1 MELRHLR
8 YFVAAAEELHFR
20 RAAERLGIAQPALSQ
35 QIQQLEQEIEALLF
49 HRLTRGVELA
59 DAGRVFLDDARA
71 ILEHV
76 EQAKAKAQR
85 VARGDQGMI
94 RIGFTGSASF
104 NPIVPGVIQ
113 DYRARFPGIAVSL
126 VESGTSQLVDSLRA
140 GRVDAAFIR
149 SPSREVDGLLV
160 VSILE
165 EEMLIALPSRHDLAA
180 SASLPLE
187 ALSGEPFILFPR
199 ANKSGTLRQHPS
211 GMPTRWLQPEDCP
224 AGPRGRLG
232 SELDRGRGGRLDRPC
247 LDAAHAAARGRLSSY
262 PRRRASGAVEPGT
275 SQQRAI
281 RGGAQSR
288 CAGAARR
295 RNHRS
300 RHARPGRL
308 GFSEHREEKEIGR
321 ISAHIGPRAGS
332 ADRA

>member
-49 HRLTRGVELA
+49 HRHTRGVELT
-59 DAGRVFLDDARA
+59 DAGTAFLDDARM
-71 ILEHV
+71 ILENV
-76 EQAKAKAQR
+76 EQAKAKTQR

-126 VESGTSQLVDSLRA
+126 VEAGTSRLVEGMRA

-149 SPSREVDGLLV
+149 SPSREVAGLLV
-160 VSILE
+160 VSMMD

-180 SASLPLE
+180 SASLPLNV
-187 ALSGEPFILFPR
+187 LSGEPLILFPR
-199 ANKSGTLRQHPS
+199 ANSPQLYDYIILACRRAGFSPKVVQEAPEVASTLNLIAAGEGVSIVPASMRHMQPQGVAYRAILGDAPRAPLSLAHRSNEPS
-211 GMPTRWLQPEDCP
+211 
-224 AGPRGRLG
+224 
-232 SELDRGRGGRLDRPC
+232 
-247 LDAAHAAARGRLSSY
+247 AAVRNLAALARHAAA
-262 PRRRASGAVEPGT
+262 
-275 SQQRAI
+275 
-281 RGGAQSR
+281 
-288 CAGAARR
+288 
-295 RNHRS
+295 N
-300 RHARPGRL
+300 
-308 GFSEHREEKEIGR
+308 IGR
-321 ISAHIGPRAGS
+321 DMPATAG
-332 ADRA
+332 

>member
-49 HRLTRGVELA
+49 HRLTRGVELT
-59 DAGRVFLDDARA
+59 DAGRAFVEDARI
-71 ILEHV
+71 ILDHV

-104 NPIVPGVIQ
+104 NPLVPGVIQ

-126 VESGTSQLVDSLRA
+126 IESGSSQLVDSLRA

-149 SPSREVDGLLV
+149 SPSREVDGLFV
-160 VSILE
+160 VSIIE

-180 SASLPLE
+180 SASLSLE

-199 ANKSGTLRQHPS
+199 ANS
-211 GMPTRWLQPEDCP
+211 PEVFDNIVLAC
-224 AGPRGRLG
+224 
-232 SELDRGRGGRLDRPC
+232 
-247 LDAAHAAARGRLSSY
+247 
-262 PRRRASGAVEPGT
+262 RRAGFSPKII
-275 SQQRAI
+275 QQAPEVASALNLIAAGEGVSIIPASMQHMQPQGVAYRAI
-281 RGGAQSR
+281 LGDAPRVPLSLAHRSNEPSAAVR
-288 CAGAARR
+288 NLAALARR
-295 RNHRS
+295 TAAN
-300 RHARPGRL
+300 
-308 GFSEHREEKEIGR
+308 IGR
-321 ISAHIGPRAGS
+321 DTG
-332 ADRA
+332 

>member
-49 HRLTRGVELA
+49 HRLTRGVELT
-59 DAGRVFLDDARA
+59 DAGRAFVEDARI
-71 ILEHV
+71 ILDHV

-104 NPIVPGVIQ
+104 NPLVPGVIQ

-126 VESGTSQLVDSLRA
+126 IESGSSQLVDSLRA

-149 SPSREVDGLLV
+149 SPSREVDGLFV
-160 VSILE
+160 VSIIE

-180 SASLPLE
+180 SASLSLE

-199 ANKSGTLRQHPS
+199 ANSPEVFDNIVLACRRAGFSPKIIQQAPEVASALNLIAAGEGVSIVPASMQHMQPHGVAYRAILGDAPRAPLSLAHRSNEPS
-211 GMPTRWLQPEDCP
+211 
-224 AGPRGRLG
+224 
-232 SELDRGRGGRLDRPC
+232 
-247 LDAAHAAARGRLSSY
+247 AAVRNLAALARRAAA
-262 PRRRASGAVEPGT
+262 T
-275 SQQRAI
+275 
-281 RGGAQSR
+281 
-288 CAGAARR
+288 
-295 RNHRS
+295 
-300 RHARPGRL
+300 
-308 GFSEHREEKEIGR
+308 IGR
-321 ISAHIGPRAGS
+321 DTLTQAG
-332 ADRA
+332 

>member
-49 HRLTRGVELA
+49 HRLTRGVELT
-59 DAGRVFLDDARA
+59 DAGRAFVEDARI
-71 ILEHV
+71 ILDHV

-104 NPIVPGVIQ
+104 NPLVPGVIQ

-126 VESGTSQLVDSLRA
+126 IESGSSQLVDSLRA

-149 SPSREVDGLLV
+149 SPSREVDGLFV
-160 VSILE
+160 VSIIE

-180 SASLPLE
+180 SASLSLE

-199 ANKSGTLRQHPS
+199 ANSPEVFDNIVLACRRAGFSPKIIQQAPEVASALNLIAAGEGVSIIPASMQHMQPQGVAYRAILGDAPRVPLSLAHRSNEPS
-211 GMPTRWLQPEDCP
+211 
-224 AGPRGRLG
+224 
-232 SELDRGRGGRLDRPC
+232 
-247 LDAAHAAARGRLSSY
+247 AAVRNLTALARRAAA
-262 PRRRASGAVEPGT
+262 
-275 SQQRAI
+275 
-281 RGGAQSR
+281 
-288 CAGAARR
+288 
-295 RNHRS
+295 
-300 RHARPGRL
+300 
-308 GFSEHREEKEIGR
+308 EIGR
-321 ISAHIGPRAGS
+321 DTVRGAG
-332 ADRA
+332 

>member
-49 HRLTRGVELA
+49 HRLTRGVELT
-59 DAGRVFLDDARA
+59 DAGRAFVEDARV

-126 VESGTSQLVDSLRA
+126 IESGTSQLVDSLRA

-149 SPSREVDGLLV
+149 SPSREVDGLFV
-160 VSILE
+160 VSIIE

-180 SASLPLE
+180 SASLSLE

-199 ANKSGTLRQHPS
+199 ANSPEVFDNIVLACRRAGFSPNIVQQAPEVASALNLIAAGEGVSIVPASMQHMQPQGVAYRAILGDAPRVPLSLAHRSNEPS
-211 GMPTRWLQPEDCP
+211 
-224 AGPRGRLG
+224 
-232 SELDRGRGGRLDRPC
+232 
-247 LDAAHAAARGRLSSY
+247 AAVRNLAALARRAAA
-262 PRRRASGAVEPGT
+262 
-275 SQQRAI
+275 
-281 RGGAQSR
+281 
-288 CAGAARR
+288 
-295 RNHRS
+295 N
-300 RHARPGRL
+300 
-308 GFSEHREEKEIGR
+308 IGR
-321 ISAHIGPRAGS
+321 DTG
-332 ADRA
+332 

>member
-20 RAAERLGIAQPALSQ
+20 RAAERLRIAQPALSQ

-49 HRLTRGVELA
+49 HRLTRGVELT
-59 DAGRVFLDDARA
+59 DAGRAFLVDARA
-71 ILEHV
+71 VLEHV

-104 NPIVPGVIQ
+104 NPIVPSVIQ

-126 VESGTSQLVDSLRA
+126 VETGTSQLVDGLRA

-149 SPSREVDGLLV
+149 SPSRGVDGLFV
-160 VSILE
+160 VSIVD

-187 ALSGEPFILFPR
+187 ALAREPFILFPR
-199 ANKSGTLRQHPS
+199 ANS
-211 GMPTRWLQPEDCP
+211 PEVYDNIVLAC
-224 AGPRGRLG
+224 
-232 SELDRGRGGRLDRPC
+232 
-247 LDAAHAAARGRLSSY
+247 
-262 PRRRASGAVEPGT
+262 RRAGFRPKIV
-275 SQQRAI
+275 QQAPEVASALNLIAAGEGVSIVPASMRHMQPQGVAYRAI
-281 RGGAQSR
+281 
-288 CAGAARR
+288 
-295 RNHRS
+295 
-300 RHARPGRL
+300 L
-308 GFSEHREEKEIGR
+308 G
-321 ISAHIGPRAGS
+321 
-332 ADRA
+332 D

>member
-20 RAAERLGIAQPALSQ
+20 RAAERLGIVQPALSQ

-49 HRLTRGVELA
+49 HRLTRGVELT
-59 DAGRVFLDDARA
+59 DAGRAFVEDARV

-126 VESGTSQLVDSLRA
+126 IESGTSQLVDSLRA

-149 SPSREVDGLLV
+149 SPSREVDGLFV
-160 VSILE
+160 VSIIE
-165 EEMLIALPSRHDLAA
+165 EEMLIALPSGHDLAA
-180 SASLPLE
+180 SASLSLE

-199 ANKSGTLRQHPS
+199 ANSPEVFDNIVLACRRAGFSPKIIQQAPEVASALNLIAAGEGVSIVPASMQHMQPQGVAYRAILGDAPQAPLSLAHRSNEPS
-211 GMPTRWLQPEDCP
+211 
-224 AGPRGRLG
+224 
-232 SELDRGRGGRLDRPC
+232 
-247 LDAAHAAARGRLSSY
+247 AAVRNLAALARRAAA
-262 PRRRASGAVEPGT
+262 
-275 SQQRAI
+275 
-281 RGGAQSR
+281 
-288 CAGAARR
+288 
-295 RNHRS
+295 N
-300 RHARPGRL
+300 
-308 GFSEHREEKEIGR
+308 IGR
-321 ISAHIGPRAGS
+321 DTG
-332 ADRA
+332 

>member
-35 QIQQLEQEIEALLF
+35 QIQQLEQEFEALLF
-49 HRLTRGVELA
+49 HRLTRGVELT
-59 DAGRVFLDDARA
+59 DAGTAFLDDARA

-85 VARGDQGMI
+85 VARGDQGII

-126 VESGTSQLVDSLRA
+126 VERGTAQLVDSLRA

-149 SPSREVDGLLV
+149 SPSREVDGLFIL
-160 VSILE
+160 SIME

-199 ANKSGTLRQHPS
+199 ANSPELYNHIILACGRAGFSPKIVQQAPEVASALNLITAGEGVSIVPASMQHMQPQGVAYRAILGDAPRAPLSLAHRSNEPS
-211 GMPTRWLQPEDCP
+211 
-224 AGPRGRLG
+224 
-232 SELDRGRGGRLDRPC
+232 
-247 LDAAHAAARGRLSSY
+247 AAVRNLAALARRAAAEIDRDTPAQ
-262 PRRRASGAVEPGT
+262 PR
-275 SQQRAI
+275 
-281 RGGAQSR
+281 
-288 CAGAARR
+288 
-295 RNHRS
+295 
-300 RHARPGRL
+300 
-308 GFSEHREEKEIGR
+308 
-321 ISAHIGPRAGS
+321 
-332 ADRA
+332 

>member
-76 EQAKAKAQR
+76 EQAKARAQR

-140 GRVDAAFIR
+140 GRVDAACIR
-149 SPSREVDGLLV
+149 SPPREVDGLLV

-199 ANKSGTLRQHPS
+199 ANSPELYDNIILVCRRAGFSPKIVQQAPEVASALNLIAAGERVSIVPASMQHIQPQGVAYRAILGDTRRAPWSLAHRSNEPS
-211 GMPTRWLQPEDCP
+211 
-224 AGPRGRLG
+224 
-232 SELDRGRGGRLDRPC
+232 
-247 LDAAHAAARGRLSSY
+247 AAVRNLAAVARRAAA
-262 PRRRASGAVEPGT
+262 T
-275 SQQRAI
+275 
-281 RGGAQSR
+281 
-288 CAGAARR
+288 
-295 RNHRS
+295 
-300 RHARPGRL
+300 
-308 GFSEHREEKEIGR
+308 IGR
-321 ISAHIGPRAGS
+321 DTLAQAG
-332 ADRA
+332 

>member
-49 HRLTRGVELA
+49 HRLTRGVELT
-59 DAGRVFLDDARA
+59 DAGKAFLDDARV

-126 VESGTSQLVDSLRA
+126 VESRHLAAGRQPARRA
-140 GRVDAAFIR
+140 GRCRFYPLAIPRGRRSFRRFHPRGGDADCAAVQAR
-149 SPSREVDGLLV
+149 SGSFGIITSRSAERRAVYLV
-160 VSILE
+160 
-165 EEMLIALPSRHDLAA
+165 
-180 SASLPLE
+180 SAGQQP
-187 ALSGEPFILFPR
+187 
-199 ANKSGTLRQHPS
+199 GTLRQDNS
-211 GMPTRWLQPEDCP
+211 GLPTRRLQPQNCP
-224 AGPRGRLG
+224 TGARSRVGPK
-232 SELDRGRGGRLDRPC
+232 LDRCRGGRFDVPASMQHMQPRGVAYRAILG
-247 LDAAHAAARGRLSSY
+247 DAPRAPLSLAHRSNEPSAAVRNLAALARRAAA
-262 PRRRASGAVEPGT
+262 T
-275 SQQRAI
+275 
-281 RGGAQSR
+281 
-288 CAGAARR
+288 
-295 RNHRS
+295 
-300 RHARPGRL
+300 
-308 GFSEHREEKEIGR
+308 IGR
-321 ISAHIGPRAGS
+321 DTPA
-332 ADRA
+332 

>member
-59 DAGRVFLDDARA
+59 DAGKAFLDDARA

-94 RIGFTGSASF
+94 QIGFTGSASF

-113 DYRARFPGIAVSL
+113 DYRARYPGIAVSL

-149 SPSREVDGLLV
+149 SPSPEVDGLLV
-160 VSILE
+160 VSIIE

-187 ALSGEPFILFPR
+187 ALSREPFILFPR
-199 ANKSGTLRQHPS
+199 ANSPELYDNIILACRRAGFSPKIVQQAPEVASTLNLIAAGEGVSIVPASMQH
-211 GMPTRWLQPEDCP
+211 MQ
-224 AGPRGRLG
+224 PRGVAYRAILG
-232 SELDRGRGGRLDRPC
+232 
-247 LDAAHAAARGRLSSY
+247 DAPRAPLSLAHRSNEPSATVRNLAALARRAAA
-262 PRRRASGAVEPGT
+262 T
-275 SQQRAI
+275 
-281 RGGAQSR
+281 
-288 CAGAARR
+288 
-295 RNHRS
+295 
-300 RHARPGRL
+300 
-308 GFSEHREEKEIGR
+308 IGR
-321 ISAHIGPRAGS
+321 DTPA
-332 ADRA
+332 